1 MASPSNTQSKKG
13 SRRRNT
19 SSSSNPQTSNLCP
32 NPSIS
37 RPVFDQGPIYSNQ
50 SQYFVQIRPMCNM
63 NLSKRAKTSTT
74 TNTSQ
79 SQSSDARNA
88 EEEDFFQPAPVPMGR
103 DAAKAAKRKLKGVAV
118 DAVQQ
123 QVDAVNESV
132 SKLETQLSSL
142 SSVYRDSTG
151 WDKEKFA
158 ELKDMH
164 AERMRV
170 KAMKWFLK
178 DTTRMTPE
186 QLKAFEATRDEL
198 VAKYLKR

>member
-1 MASPSNTQSKKG
+1 
-13 SRRRNT
+13 
-19 SSSSNPQTSNLCP
+19 
-32 NPSIS
+32 
-37 RPVFDQGPIYSNQ
+37 
-50 SQYFVQIRPMCNM
+50 M

-88 EEEDFFQPAPVPMGR
+88 KEEDFFVPAPVPMGR

-118 DAVQQ
+118 EPQQ
-123 QVDAVNESV
+123 FNEVNESLN
-132 SKLETQLSSL
+132 KLETQLSSL
-142 SSVYRDSTG
+142 SSVYRDSTD
-151 WDKEKFA
+151 WDKEKHA
-158 ELKDMH
+158 ELKVMH

-170 KAMKWFLK
+170 KAMKMLLK

-198 VAKYLKR
+198 SAKYLKR